1 MKKLAIIG
9 LGLMGGSLG
18 LVAKKKR
25 IARVVC
31 GYARREETRHEA
43 LKRGVV
49 DHVFDKP
56 GDAVKDADVV
66 VFAVPVL
73 AIPELVEACLPYF
86 SDECVVTDVGST
98 KAELVA
104 EMDKL
109 FKKSKAVFVGSH
121 PIAGSEE
128 TGLSAANAELYDK
141 AAVIITPKHGMID
154 KEVSKIRRMWE
165 EAGGRVFIMG
175 PKDHDVTIART
186 SHLPHLVA
194 SMLVNTVWRVGKDA
208 GRFCGTGFRD
218 ATRIAAGSE
227 DVWHDIVK
235 SNRRAVV
242 HELSEFIKT
251 LNRVNSMVKNGDFQG
266 VKHFLSENRQKRKEF
281 EEQFKRERRP

>member
-18 LVAKKKR
+18 LAAKKKR
-25 IARVVC
+25 IARHVC
-31 GYARREETRHEA
+31 GYARREETRQEA

-49 DHVFDKP
+49 DQVFDKP
-56 GDAVKDADVV
+56 EDAVKDADVV
-66 VFAVPVL
+66 VFCLPVL
-73 AIPELVEACLPYF
+73 SIPELVKICLPYF
-86 SDECVVTDVGST
+86 SNDCVVTDVGST
-98 KAELVA
+98 KAELVG

-109 FKKSKAVFVGSH
+109 FRKSRAVFVGSH
-121 PIAGSEE
+121 PIAGSDES
-128 TGLSAANAELYDK
+128 GLAAASAELYEK
-141 AAVIITPKHGMID
+141 AAVIITPRHGMIN
-154 KEVSKIRRMWE
+154 KEVSKVRRMWE

-194 SMLVNTVWRVGKDA
+194 SMLVSTVWRVGKDA

-235 SNRRAVV
+235 SNRRAVIQ
-242 HELSEFIKT
+242 ELNEFTKT
-251 LNRVNSMVKNGDFQG
+251 LNRVSAMVKRGDFRG
-266 VKHFLSENRQKRKEF
+266 VRDFLSENRQKRKEF